1 MGHSTSIT
9 LKADKACISSSVRPV
24 LVPVCLISV
33 PAYLVLVPVC
43 LILVPVCLVLV
54 PVYLVLVPVCLVLV
68 PVSLIG
74 SSLSYIGS
82 SLSRIGFSLSRIG
95 SSLSASS
102 AIILVPVRQCPVLVP
117 VWLVSVPLCSS
128 CCPSSSLYTQPM
140 SYVVTFPQYPYE
152 LLCCCQEAMPPP
164 VVTVEAGSDVRCCT
178 THYTLAFRAETI
190 DSLLSVISN

>member
-9 LKADKACISSSVRPV
+9 LKADKACIGSSVHPV

-33 PAYLVLVPVC
+33 PVYLVLVPVCLVLVPVC
-43 LILVPVCLVLV
+43 LILVPVC
-54 PVYLVLVPVCLVLV
+54 LVLVPVCLVLV

-74 SSLSYIGS
+74 SSLSYIGF

-102 AIILVPVRQCPVLVP
+102 AIILVPVHQCPVLVP

-164 VVTVEAGSDVRCCT
+164 VVKVEAGSDVRCCT